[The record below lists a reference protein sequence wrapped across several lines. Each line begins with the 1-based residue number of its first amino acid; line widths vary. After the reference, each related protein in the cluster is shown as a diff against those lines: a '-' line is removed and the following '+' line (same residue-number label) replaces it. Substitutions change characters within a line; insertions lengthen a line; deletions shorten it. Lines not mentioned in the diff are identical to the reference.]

1 MTSQTLTTDRSAN
14 SSTAVLDRPIATTG
28 KAVQADRQSR
38 VLEAMKAQYRIDQQ
52 VKFLHL
58 QAEADTLF
66 QQLQV
71 MKQQRQASG
80 FGDTAN

>member
-14 SSTAVLDRPIATTG
+14 SSTAVIERPIATAGTT
-28 KAVQADRQSR
+28 AQVDRQSR

-58 QAEADTLF
+58 QAEADTLL

-80 FGDTAN
+80 LMDATN

>member
-1 MTSQTLTTDRSAN
+1 MTSPTLTTDRSAS
-14 SSTAVLDRPIATTG
+14 SSTAVLDRPVATTS
-28 KAVQADRQSR
+28 KAAQADRQSR

-80 FGDTAN
+80 FVDAVN